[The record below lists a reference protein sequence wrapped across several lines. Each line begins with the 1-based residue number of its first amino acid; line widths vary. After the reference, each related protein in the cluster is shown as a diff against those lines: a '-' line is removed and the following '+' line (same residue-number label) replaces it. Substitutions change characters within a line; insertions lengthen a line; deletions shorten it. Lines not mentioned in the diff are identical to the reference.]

1 MLKKKDESL
10 GSTDGTADIENNSL
24 GGTHTAD
31 LKNQETPKRRCLHD
45 VPDAKRLKDD
55 KVKHTTTIK
64 LLECICEKVDRT
76 HTSSDIG
83 RLYSS
88 SFCLAVEN
96 NTAEAIHVMTTYFP
110 DALLTQNDW
119 EEILKL
125 TVLNHSQKVYSFL
138 VNLRHTAKYAVVLVN
153 DYDDDSN
160 ILHLAGRLAPIQK
173 LNAASAAITIPGGN
187 DSDTGKSIY
196 ETKASLIIFAISDAI
211 SLFTSTT
218 SLLLFLSILTARYAL
233 EDFLYKLPKRLIFG
247 LVMLFLSVTSMM
259 IAFSAALYIMF
270 GQEKQW
276 ILIPI

>member
-1 MLKKKDESL
+1 M
-10 GSTDGTADIENNSL
+10 ADIENNSL

-31 LKNQETPKRRCLHD
+31 LENQETPKRRCLHDDVPAENTSFGSTDMADKENQETPKKDKFVTKHTRGYLYD

-64 LLECICEKVDRT
+64 LLERICEKVDRT

-96 NTAEAIHVMTTYFP
+96 NTAEAIRVMTTYFP

-138 VNLRHTAKYAVVLVN
+138 VNLRRTAKYAVVLVN

-160 ILHLAGRLAPIQK
+160 ILHLAGCLAPIQK
-173 LNAASAAITIPGGN
+173 LNAASG
-187 DSDTGKSIY
+187 
-196 ETKASLIIFAISDAI
+196 
-211 SLFTSTT
+211 
-218 SLLLFLSILTARYAL
+218 
-233 EDFLYKLPKRLIFG
+233 
-247 LVMLFLSVTSMM
+247 
-259 IAFSAALYIMF
+259 AALQMQ
-270 GQEKQW
+270 QELQW
-276 ILIPI
+276 FEVNLFF